1 MKEGG
6 AEDEVKGE
14 GEGAESQDTPA
25 SGDVEDGPGLQ
36 QNSMIEHL
44 SYEAE
49 LAKQYP

>member
-6 AEDEVKGE
+6 AEDEGKAE

-25 SGDVEDGPGLQ
+25 SGDAEDGPDLQ